1 MGITLASQY
10 LMCNDQLC
18 VDALSQIFY
27 TRMNNNQLFN
37 HCLPLVIPF
46 LAENERED
54 ERDLEVR
61 IRYNGYKGMAKK
73 HEKARKREYLL
84 WRRELRCLTKGSY
97 LFISRLCRIIIK
109 SKSDSNAL
117 ISIWSHLQPVINEE
131 IRYDGVSIRSSIP
144 FGEVLREASKNN
156 VTFNELYSKIDD
168 HPRNRFKSAGL
179 ITESFSLY
187 DRINIAIGGEI
198 DLEGPLIDHL
208 SKYKGQYRKIQYRKI
223 NYPCRVLMNAI
234 LGPQVEELDLDV
246 ECGEGLL
253 DLRSCHK
260 LKKLKIRFKQ
270 DEYQEGI
277 PLEIR
282 VREREA
288 MTLQDAGCQCLYP
301 DLNKFDY
308 DSCDAYRAGICNDD
322 MIRNLIPNCS
332 FHHMKRI
339 FIGGFAC
346 LTRMK
351 LSIPVDYVKID
362 TDDHF
367 DLVIEEEVKSLL
379 ILNAQLN
386 HNTYINDDVVIEEL
400 ITDDI
405 PSLKFK
411 FLSGL
416 ISLSM
421 TPSLGEPDVE
431 SINRLLEITTNLKYL
446 ELVRRHRN
454 VLDKPSRDNIVIPEA
469 LRLPSLRLY
478 GIKAK
483 VYLPQ
488 CPIQLTVD
496 NSTFPFFDELQS
508 DSQDVSSSITLV
520 NMMKDGHL
528 EDLQRRLLEELHHLH
543 VIDDFEYEEH

>member
-117 ISIWSHLQPVINEE
+117 ISIWSRLQPVINEK
-131 IRYDGVSIRSSIP
+131 IRYDGVCIRSSIP

-223 NYPCRVLMNAI
+223 NYPCGVLMDAI

-288 MTLQDAGCQCLYP
+288 MMLQDDGCQCLYP
-301 DLNKFDY
+301 DLNKFEY
-308 DSCDAYRAGICNDD
+308 DRRYYTFRAHICNDN

-339 FIGGFAC
+339 
-346 LTRMK
+346 
-351 LSIPVDYVKID
+351 
-362 TDDHF
+362 
-367 DLVIEEEVKSLL
+367 VISGLIMLIL

-386 HNTYINDDVVIEEL
+386 HNTYINDVVIKEL

-411 FLSGL
+411 F
-416 ISLSM
+416 
-421 TPSLGEPDVE
+421 
-431 SINRLLEITTNLKYL
+431 
-446 ELVRRHRN
+446 
-454 VLDKPSRDNIVIPEA
+454 
-469 LRLPSLRLY
+469 
-478 GIKAK
+478 
-483 VYLPQ
+483 
-488 CPIQLTVD
+488 
-496 NSTFPFFDELQS
+496 
-508 DSQDVSSSITLV
+508 
-520 NMMKDGHL
+520 
-528 EDLQRRLLEELHHLH
+528 
-543 VIDDFEYEEH
+543 